1 MFRWNSHRDMDSP
14 VSEESSKNEH
24 GWEVVENIEES
35 EPNATAK
42 NPIYR
47 WVDTEA
53 GVVLYYFSGADKGGM
68 TAIPLSETEL
78 GD

>member
-1 MFRWNSHRDMDSP
+1 MESP
-14 VSEESSKNEH
+14 TPEEPSGNDH
-24 GWEVVENIEES
+24 GWEVVENIEVS

-53 GVVLYYFSGADKGGM
+53 GVVLYYFSGADKGGL
-68 TAIPLSETEL
+68 TAIPFSETEL
-78 GD
+78 DG

>member
-1 MFRWNSHRDMDSP
+1 MGLPGRSP
-14 VSEESSKNEH
+14 ENEH
-24 GWEVVENIEES
+24 GWEVVENIDVG

-42 NPIYR
+42 NDIYR

-53 GVVLYYFSGADKGGM
+53 GVVLYYFTGADKGGL

-78 GD
+78 ESDDEE